1 MITGAFSGNIQPTDS
16 SAVVDK
22 ARVSVHDP
30 SVLKDSNGTYYIF
43 GSHID
48 AAKSNDLQNW
58 YTFTN
63 GYTPVNNKIF
73 GNLSQNLS
81 KAAVETPR
89 RRLSGSLNFIIF
101 PPFFLF

>member
-1 MITGAFSGNIQPTDS
+1 MKFKTLLSTILAGCMMITGAFSGNIQPTDS
-16 SAVVDK
+16 SAVVNK

-81 KAAVETPR
+81 KAR
-89 RRLSGSLNFIIF
+89 
-101 PPFFLF
+101 